1 MLGHFGDSNNNRT
14 ITKNNSLDTN
24 LLTATDI
31 VTSNQYTTLVEEK
44 RTNTTNIP
52 ENTKFNLESAS
63 LETKI
68 WVENCTS
75 PLDNIR
81 LNDSR
86 VLGGLLPLGIICLVV
101 IIGNVMVMSAVKMT
115 HKLRGATYLFIVSLG
130 KNTLI

>member
-24 LLTATDI
+24 LLTATDV
-31 VTSNQYTTLVEEK
+31 VTSNEYTTLVEEK

-86 VLGGLLPLGIICLVV
+86 VLSGLLPLGIICLVV

-130 KNTLI
+130 KKTLI

>member
-1 MLGHFGDSNNNRT
+1 MLGHFGDSNNNRI

-24 LLTATDI
+24 LLTATDV
-31 VTSNQYTTLVEEK
+31 VTSNEYTTLVEEK

-52 ENTKFNLESAS
+52 EYTKFNLESAS

-101 IIGNVMVMSAVKMT
+101 ILVYCI
-115 HKLRGATYLFIVSLG
+115 RR
-130 KNTLI
+130 